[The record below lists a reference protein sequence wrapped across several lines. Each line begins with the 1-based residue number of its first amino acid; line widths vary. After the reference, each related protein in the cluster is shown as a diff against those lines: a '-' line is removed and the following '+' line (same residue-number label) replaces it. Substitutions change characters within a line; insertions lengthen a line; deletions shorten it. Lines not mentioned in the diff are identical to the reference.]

1 MDEIESVMQV
11 ERAWTDAHQRG
22 DFEIIARLMADD
34 YLKIESDGALSDRAS
49 TLSKYKPETR
59 HWDKAQGDE
68 YLVRVYGDVAL
79 VFGRWSAR
87 GVNNGEH
94 FDYAARF
101 LSVYVK
107 RNGEWMMVAEQAT
120 EIKSQEFLNT

>member
-11 ERAWTDAHQRG
+11 ERAWTDAHRRG
-22 DFEIIARLMADD
+22 DFETIARLMADD
-34 YLKIESDGALSDRAS
+34 YLKIESDGALSDRAT

-59 HWDKAQGDE
+59 QWEKAEGDE
-68 YLVRVYGDVAL
+68 YIVRVYGDVAL

-87 GVNNGEH
+87 GINNDER

-107 RNGEWMMVAEQAT
+107 RNGEWKMVAEQAT
-120 EIKSQEFLNT
+120 EIPT